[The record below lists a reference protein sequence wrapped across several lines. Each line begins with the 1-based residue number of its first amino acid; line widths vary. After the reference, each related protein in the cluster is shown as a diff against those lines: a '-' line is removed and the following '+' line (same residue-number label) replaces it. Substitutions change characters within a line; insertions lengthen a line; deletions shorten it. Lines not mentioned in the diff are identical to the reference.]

1 MLKKLFPYA
10 KGFGWYAI
18 LSMVMVIAEVV
29 LEVFIPRMMSDI
41 IDVGVAN
48 LDMAYVL
55 KTGGRMVLMAM
66 LALAC
71 GAASARFS
79 AVAGTGFA
87 RNLRQGLFHKLQD
100 YSFANIDRFSTASLI
115 TRLTVDVTNAQMA
128 FMMCIR
134 VMVRAPFMLVAATI
148 MVVTTNARLSSVFLV
163 AIPVLAVVL
172 FIMARTAYPRFEQML
187 GIYDSMNGS
196 VQEKLIGIRLIKA
209 FVREDHERASF
220 ANDADRVRNAQIR
233 AEKVVISNAPAM
245 MITTYA
251 CIVAVLWFGGKQIIA
266 GTMLSGD
273 LISFITYIGQILM
286 SLMMLSM
293 IFILLVISRASIQR
307 ICECLDE
314 VPDIRDKEFAPG
326 ETPPLPEDGSVE
338 FRHVDFSYSKD
349 AENLTLS
356 DIDLKIESGMTVGIL
371 GGTGSAKTTLVQL
384 IPRLYDVTAGQVLV
398 SGRDVRDYRVADL
411 RDSVAM
417 VLQNNLLFSGT
428 IEENLRWGKADATRE
443 EIEAAAK
450 AACAHDFITSF
461 PNGYQTELGQAGVNV
476 SGGQKQRLTIARALL
491 KKPRII
497 ILDDS
502 TSAVDTATDAAIR
515 KAFRENLD
523 DTTAIIIAQRIS
535 SVMDA
540 DLIVVLDEGRIV
552 ASGDHDTLLATCDIY
567 REVYESQMRQSD
579 EAGTEGGAADV

>member
-1 MLKKLFPYA
+1 MIKKLYPYVR
-10 KGFGWYAI
+10 GFGGYAL
-18 LSMVMVIAEVV
+18 LSMLMVVAEVV
-29 LEVFIPRMMSDI
+29 LEVFIPRIMSDI

-48 LDMAYVL
+48 LDMHYVL
-55 KTGGRMVLMAM
+55 AAGGRMILMAM

-115 TRLTVDVTNAQMA
+115 TRLTVDVNNAQMA

-134 VMVRAPFMLVAATI
+134 VLVRAPFMLVAATV
-148 MVVTTNARLSSVFLV
+148 MVVTTNARLSTVFLV
-163 AIPVLAVVL
+163 AIPVLGTVL
-172 FIMARTAYPRFEQML
+172 FLMARTAHPRFEAML
-187 GIYDSMNGS
+187 NKYDQMNGS
-196 VQEKLIGIRLIKA
+196 VQEKLTGIRLIKS

-220 ANDADRVRNAQIR
+220 ADAANRVREAQIR
-233 AEKVVISNAPAM
+233 AERIVISNMPVM
-245 MITTYA
+245 MLTTYA
-251 CIVAVLWFGGKQIIA
+251 CIVAVLWFGGRQIVA
-266 GTMLSGD
+266 GTMLPGD

-293 IFILLVISRASIQR
+293 IFIMLVITRASLRR

-314 VPDIRDKEFAPG
+314 VPDIRDREPAPG
-326 ETPPLPEDGSVE
+326 EEAPRPENGEIE

-349 AENLTLS
+349 PENLNLH
-356 DIDLKIESGMTVGIL
+356 DINLKIESGMTVGIL

-398 SGRDVRDYRVADL
+398 AGRDVRDYRVADL
-411 RDSVAM
+411 RDAVAM

-428 IEENLRWGKADATRE
+428 IEENLRWGKADATPE
-443 EIEAAAK
+443 EIEAAAR

-461 PNGYQTELGQAGVNV
+461 PKGYQTELGQAGVNV

-491 KKPRII
+491 KQPRII

-515 KAFRENLD
+515 KAFREQLK
-523 DTTAIIIAQRIS
+523 DTTALIIAQRIS

-540 DLIVVLDEGRIV
+540 DLIVVLDEGQIV
-552 ASGDHDTLLATCDIY
+552 ATGDHASLLENCSIY
-567 REVYESQMRQSD
+567 QEVYYSQMEQGGT
-579 EAGTEGGAADV
+579 AQTEGGAAHA

>member
-1 MLKKLFPYA
+1 
-10 KGFGWYAI
+10 
-18 LSMVMVIAEVV
+18 
-29 LEVFIPRMMSDI
+29 
-41 IDVGVAN
+41 
-48 LDMAYVL
+48 
-55 KTGGRMVLMAM
+55 
-66 LALAC
+66 
-71 GAASARFS
+71 
-79 AVAGTGFA
+79 
-87 RNLRQGLFHKLQD
+87 
-100 YSFANIDRFSTASLI
+100 
-115 TRLTVDVTNAQMA
+115 
-128 FMMCIR
+128 
-134 VMVRAPFMLVAATI
+134 MVRAPFMLMAATV

-172 FIMARTAYPRFEQML
+172 FGMARAAHPRFEQML
-187 GIYDSMNGS
+187 SIYDNMNGS
-196 VQEKLIGIRLIKA
+196 VQERLVGIRLIKA
-209 FVREDHERASF
+209 FVREDHERQVFGDA
-220 ANDADRVRNAQIR
+220 ANQVRNAQMR
-233 AEKVVISNAPAM
+233 AERIVISNAPVM
-245 MITTYA
+245 MATTYA

-314 VPDIRDKEFAPG
+314 VPDILDREFAPG
-326 ETPPLPEDGSVE
+326 EVPPLPEDGSVE

-349 AENLTLS
+349 AENPTLS
-356 DIDLKIESGMTVGIL
+356 DINLKIESGMTVGIL

-428 IEENLRWGKADATRE
+428 IEDNLRWGKADATWE

-461 PNGYQTELGQAGVNV
+461 PEGYQTELGQAGVNV

-491 KKPRII
+491 KHPRII

-515 KAFRENLD
+515 KAFRENLS

-552 ASGDHDTLLATCDIY
+552 ASGDHAALLETCDIY
-567 REVYESQMRQSD
+567 REVYESQMRRSED
-579 EAGTEGGAADV
+579 AAAEGGAAHV

>member
-1 MLKKLFPYA
+1 MIKKLFPYVR
-10 KGFGWYAI
+10 GFGKYAL

-48 LDMAYVL
+48 LDLPYVL
-55 KTGGRMVLMAM
+55 RTGGRMVLMAM

-87 RNLRQGLFHKLQD
+87 RNLRRGLFHKLQD

-115 TRLTVDVTNAQMA
+115 TRLTVDVNNAQMA

-134 VMVRAPFMLVAATI
+134 VMVRAPFMLIAATV

-172 FIMARTAYPRFEQML
+172 FGMARVAHPRFEEML
-187 GIYDSMNGS
+187 GIYDNMNGS
-196 VQEKLIGIRLIKA
+196 VQERLVGIRLIKS
-209 FVREDHERASF
+209 FVREDHERKVFGDA
-220 ANDADRVRNAQIR
+220 ANRVRNAQIR
-233 AEKVVISNAPAM
+233 AERIVISNAPVM

-293 IFILLVISRASIQR
+293 IFILLVITRASIQR

-326 ETPPLPEDGSVE
+326 EEPPLPENGEVE
-338 FRHVDFSYSKD
+338 FCHVDFSYSND
-349 AENLTLS
+349 PENLNLH
-356 DIDLKIESGMTVGIL
+356 DINLKIESGMTVGVL

-384 IPRLYDVTAGQVLV
+384 IPRLYDVTAGQVKV
-398 SGRDVRDYRVADL
+398 AGRDVRDYRVADL
-411 RDSVAM
+411 RDAVAM

-428 IEENLRWGKADATRE
+428 IEENLRWGKADATQE
-443 EIEAAAK
+443 EIEAAAR
-450 AACAHDFITSF
+450 AACAHDFITAL
-461 PNGYQTELGQAGVNV
+461 PEGYQTELGQAGVNV

-491 KKPRII
+491 KNPRII

-515 KAFRENLD
+515 KAFRENLG

-540 DLIVVLDEGRIV
+540 DLIVVLDEGQI
-552 ASGDHDTLLATCDIY
+552 AATGDHEHLLATCDIY
-567 REVYESQMRQSD
+567 REVYETQMRQSGQ
-579 EAGTEGGAADV
+579 EQEGGAADV

>member
-1 MLKKLFPYA
+1 MIKKLFPYVR
-10 KGFGWYAI
+10 GFGKYAL
-18 LSMVMVIAEVV
+18 LSMAMVIAEVV

-48 LDMAYVL
+48 LDMPYVL
-55 KTGGRMVLMAM
+55 RTGGRMVLMAM

-87 RNLRQGLFHKLQD
+87 RNLRRGLFHKLQD

-115 TRLTVDVTNAQMA
+115 TRLTVDVNNAQMA

-134 VMVRAPFMLVAATI
+134 VMVRAPFMLIAATI

-163 AIPVLAVVL
+163 AIPVLAAVL
-172 FIMARTAYPRFEQML
+172 FGMARVAHPRFEAML
-187 GIYDSMNGS
+187 GIYDNMNGS
-196 VQEKLIGIRLIKA
+196 VQERLVGIRLIKS
-209 FVREDHERASF
+209 FVREDHERKVFGDA
-220 ANDADRVRNAQIR
+220 ANKVREAQIR
-233 AEKVVISNAPAM
+233 AEKIVISNAPAM

-293 IFILLVISRASIQR
+293 IFILLVITRASLQR

-314 VPDIRDKEFAPG
+314 VPDIRDKEFAPN
-326 ETPPLPEDGSVE
+326 ETPPLPENGEVE
-338 FRHVDFSYSKD
+338 FRHVDFSYSND
-349 AENLTLS
+349 PENLNLH
-356 DIDLKIESGMTVGIL
+356 DINLKIESGMTVGVL

-398 SGRDVRDYRVADL
+398 AGRDVRDYRVADL
-411 RDSVAM
+411 RDNVAM

-428 IEENLRWGKADATRE
+428 IEENLRWGKADATQE

-450 AACAHDFITSF
+450 AACAHDFITAL
-461 PNGYQTELGQAGVNV
+461 PDGYQTELGQAGVNV

-491 KKPRII
+491 KNPRII

-515 KAFRENLD
+515 KAFRENLG

-540 DLIVVLDEGRIV
+540 DLIVVLDEGQI
-552 ASGDHDTLLATCDIY
+552 AATGDHETLLATCDIY
-567 REVYESQMRQSD
+567 REVYETQMRQSGQ
-579 EAGTEGGAADV
+579 EQEGGAADV